1 MKGQNTK
8 HILNQLFLFMY
19 TFFINTVLY
28 CISCLK
34 SVLIW
39 KGYYNNIKTGSIGVA
54 GRPVG
59 AGGDG
64 DGLGGT
70 GIPII
75 GAKPGI
81 LVIYATNSKINK

>member
-1 MKGQNTK
+1 M
-8 HILNQLFLFMY
+8 
-19 TFFINTVLY
+19 
-28 CISCLK
+28 
-34 SVLIW
+34 
-39 KGYYNNIKTGSIGVA
+39 
-54 GRPVG
+54 G

-81 LVIYATNSKINK
+81 LVIYATKGVYLLIQECFGSSIIENVLWWRNS